1 MFLKLL
7 LSALSSELT
16 KQLIGLAIRKLVE
29 HKSDGVTK
37 EVIEAVLD
45 GAVESRRNT
54 LTEQDTLPI
63 KKALAGK

>member
-1 MFLKLL
+1 MFLKLF

-63 KKALAGK
+63 KNALAGK

>member
-1 MFLKLL
+1 MFLKLF